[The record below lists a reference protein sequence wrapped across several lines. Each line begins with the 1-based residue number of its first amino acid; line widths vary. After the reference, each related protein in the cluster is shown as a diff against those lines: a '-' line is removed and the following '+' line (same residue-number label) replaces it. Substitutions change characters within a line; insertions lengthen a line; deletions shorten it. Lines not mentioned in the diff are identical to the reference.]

1 MTPTMTSTITSTIT
15 TDQTS
20 TLVSETARNVG
31 RAQQTLIAIGIT
43 LLMFVA
49 AIGGAAAGTLEN
61 MERERAILLE
71 TILSGDMNAAE
82 RENRIQVA
90 KTRLV
95 DLERMVLR
103 DKKLIGRNTPAVRAA
118 FNNYDLTFLIHAST
132 EKSRSVADH
141 WLGEIGVSTTALM
154 NARMGRR

>member
-1 MTPTMTSTITSTIT
+1 MNATMTSE
-15 TDQTS
+15 QP
-20 TLVSETARNVG
+20 RNASHV
-31 RAQQTLIAIGIT
+31 RQTLIGIGIT
-43 LLMFVA
+43 VAIFAA

-82 RENRIQVA
+82 RESRIQVA

-118 FNNYDLTFLIHAST
+118 FDNYDLTFLVHAST
-132 EKSRSVADH
+132 EKSRSIADH
-141 WLGEIGVSTTALM
+141 WLGEVGVSTTALI

>member
-1 MTPTMTSTITSTIT
+1 MSHTITSEMT
-15 TDQTS
+15 
-20 TLVSETARNVG
+20 SETPRRIS
-31 RAQQTLIAIGIT
+31 RAQQTLIAVAIT
-43 LLMFVA
+43 LAIFAA

-118 FNNYDLTFLIHAST
+118 FDNYDLTFLVHAST
-132 EKSRSVADH
+132 EKSRSIADH
-141 WLGEIGVSTTALM
+141 WLGEIGVSTTSLM

>member
-1 MTPTMTSTITSTIT
+1 MTPTTTSAMTSELTSEQPRTI
-15 TDQTS
+15 
-20 TLVSETARNVG
+20 G
-31 RAQQTLIAIGIT
+31 RTRQTLIAVGIT
-43 LLMFVA
+43 ILMFVA

-103 DKKLIGRNTPAVRAA
+103 DKKLVGRNTPAVRAA
-118 FNNYDLTFLIHAST
+118 FDNYDLTFLVHAST
-132 EKSRSVADH
+132 EKSRSIADH
-141 WLGEIGVSTTALM
+141 WLGEIGVTTTALM

>member
-1 MTPTMTSTITSTIT
+1 MNATMTSE
-15 TDQTS
+15 QP
-20 TLVSETARNVG
+20 RNASHV
-31 RAQQTLIAIGIT
+31 RQTLIGIGIT
-43 LLMFVA
+43 VAIFAA

-82 RENRIQVA
+82 RESRIQVA

-118 FNNYDLTFLIHAST
+118 FDNYDLTFLVHAST
-132 EKSRSVADH
+132 EKSRSIADH
-141 WLGEIGVSTTALM
+141 WLGQVGVSTTALM

>member
-1 MTPTMTSTITSTIT
+1 MNPTMTSEQSRIIS
-15 TDQTS
+15 
-20 TLVSETARNVG
+20 
-31 RAQQTLIAIGIT
+31 RAQQSLIAIGIT
-43 LLMFVA
+43 VVMFGA
-49 AIGGAAAGTLEN
+49 AIGAAAAGTLEN

-82 RENRIQVA
+82 RESRIQVA

-103 DKKLIGRNTPAVRAA
+103 DKQLIGRNTPAVRAA
-118 FNNYDLTFLIHAST
+118 FDNYDLTFLVHAAT
-132 EKSRSVADH
+132 EKNRSIADH
-141 WLGEIGVSTTALM
+141 WLGEIGISTTSLM

>member
-1 MTPTMTSTITSTIT
+1 MNATMTSE
-15 TDQTS
+15 QP
-20 TLVSETARNVG
+20 RNASHV
-31 RAQQTLIAIGIT
+31 RQTLIGIGIT
-43 LLMFVA
+43 VAIFAA

-82 RENRIQVA
+82 RESRIQVA

-118 FNNYDLTFLIHAST
+118 FDNYDLTFLVHAST
-132 EKSRSVADH
+132 ERSRSIADH
-141 WLGEIGVSTTALM
+141 WLGEVGVSTTALM

>member
-1 MTPTMTSTITSTIT
+1 MNATMTSE
-15 TDQTS
+15 QP
-20 TLVSETARNVG
+20 RNASHV
-31 RAQQTLIAIGIT
+31 RQTLIGIGIT
-43 LLMFVA
+43 VAIFAA

-82 RENRIQVA
+82 RESRIQVA

-118 FNNYDLTFLIHAST
+118 FDNYDLTFLVHAST
-132 EKSRSVADH
+132 EKSRSIADH
-141 WLGEIGVSTTALM
+141 WLGKVGVSTTALM

>member
-1 MTPTMTSTITSTIT
+1 MTPTITSAMTSAQMSKLTSEMPRSI
-15 TDQTS
+15 S
-20 TLVSETARNVG
+20 
-31 RAQQTLIAIGIT
+31 RAHQTLIAIGIT
-43 LLMFVA
+43 VVMFAA
-49 AIGGAAAGTLEN
+49 AIGDAAAGTLEN
-61 MERERAILLE
+61 MECERAILLE
-71 TILSGDMNAAE
+71 TILSGDVNAAE

-103 DKKLIGRNTPAVRAA
+103 DKKLSGRNTPAVRAA
-118 FNNYDLTFLIHAST
+118 FDNYDLTFLIHAST

>member
-1 MTPTMTSTITSTIT
+1 MTPTITSAMTSA
-15 TDQTS
+15 QTS
-20 TLVSETARNVG
+20 NLTSETPLSIS
-31 RAQQTLIAIGIT
+31 RAHQTLIAIGIT
-43 LLMFVA
+43 VVMFAA

-71 TILSGDMNAAE
+71 TILSGDVNAAE

-118 FNNYDLTFLIHAST
+118 FDNYDLTFLIHAST

>member
-1 MTPTMTSTITSTIT
+1 MNPTITSDLTSDLTPETSRT
-15 TDQTS
+15 TS
-20 TLVSETARNVG
+20 RVR
-31 RAQQTLIAIGIT
+31 QTLIAIGIT
-43 LLMFVA
+43 VAMFA
-49 AIGGAAAGTLEN
+49 TAIGGAAAGTLEN

-103 DKKLIGRNTPAVRAA
+103 DKKLVGRNTPAVRAA
-118 FNNYDLTFLIHAST
+118 FDNYDLTFLVHAST
-132 EKSRSVADH
+132 EKSRSIADH

>member
-1 MTPTMTSTITSTIT
+1 MIPTMTSAQPRTI
-15 TDQTS
+15 DR
-20 TLVSETARNVG
+20 AR
-31 RAQQTLIAIGIT
+31 QSLIAIGIT
-43 LLMFVA
+43 VVMFGA
-49 AIGGAAAGTLEN
+49 AIGAAAGTLEN

-82 RENRIQVA
+82 RESRIQVA

-103 DKKLIGRNTPAVRAA
+103 DKQLIGRNTPAVRAA
-118 FNNYDLTFLIHAST
+118 FDNYDLTFLVHAAT
-132 EKSRSVADH
+132 EKNRSIADH
-141 WLGEIGVSTTALM
+141 WLGEIGVSTTTLM

>member
-1 MTPTMTSTITSTIT
+1 MTPTITSAMT
-15 TDQTS
+15 TAETS
-20 TLVSETARNVG
+20 NLTSEMPRSIS

-43 LLMFVA
+43 VMMFA
-49 AIGGAAAGTLEN
+49 TAIGGAAAGTLEN

-71 TILSGDMNAAE
+71 TILSGDVNAAE

-118 FNNYDLTFLIHAST
+118 FDNYDLTFLIHAST

>member
-1 MTPTMTSTITSTIT
+1 MTSTLTSNLT
-15 TDQTS
+15 
-20 TLVSETARNVG
+20 SETSRSIS

-43 LLMFVA
+43 VVMFAA

-71 TILSGDMNAAE
+71 TILSGDVNAAE

-118 FNNYDLTFLIHAST
+118 FDNYDLTFLIHAST

>member
-1 MTPTMTSTITSTIT
+1 MNATMTSE
-15 TDQTS
+15 QP
-20 TLVSETARNVG
+20 RNASHV
-31 RAQQTLIAIGIT
+31 RQTLIGIGIT
-43 LLMFVA
+43 VAIFAA

-82 RENRIQVA
+82 RESRIQVA

-118 FNNYDLTFLIHAST
+118 FDNYDLTFLVHAST
-132 EKSRSVADH
+132 EKSRSIADH
-141 WLGEIGVSTTALM
+141 WLGEVVVSTTALM

>member
-1 MTPTMTSTITSTIT
+1 MNATMTS
-15 TDQTS
+15 
-20 TLVSETARNVG
+20 ERPRNASHV
-31 RAQQTLIAIGIT
+31 RQTLIGIGIT
-43 LLMFVA
+43 VAIFAA

-82 RENRIQVA
+82 RESRIQVA

-118 FNNYDLTFLIHAST
+118 FDNYDLTFLVHAST
-132 EKSRSVADH
+132 EKSRSIADH
-141 WLGEIGVSTTALM
+141 WLGEVGVSTTALM

>member
-1 MTPTMTSTITSTIT
+1 MTRAMTSELTSE
-15 TDQTS
+15 QS
-20 TLVSETARNVG
+20 RNIS
-31 RAQQTLIAIGIT
+31 RAQQTLIAISIT
-43 LLMFVA
+43 IVMFAA
-49 AIGGAAAGTLEN
+49 AIGGATAGTLEN

-71 TILSGDMNAAE
+71 TVLSGDMNTAE
-82 RENRIQVA
+82 RESRIQVA

-118 FNNYDLTFLIHAST
+118 FDNYDLTFLVHAST
-132 EKSRSVADH
+132 EKSRSIADH

>member
-1 MTPTMTSTITSTIT
+1 MTPTIISTMTSTLTSNLT
-15 TDQTS
+15 
-20 TLVSETARNVG
+20 SETSRSIS

-43 LLMFVA
+43 VVMFAA

-71 TILSGDMNAAE
+71 TILSGDVNAAE

-118 FNNYDLTFLIHAST
+118 FDNYDLTFLIHAST

>member
-1 MTPTMTSTITSTIT
+1 MNATMTSE
-15 TDQTS
+15 QP
-20 TLVSETARNVG
+20 RNASHV
-31 RAQQTLIAIGIT
+31 RQTLIGIGIT
-43 LLMFVA
+43 VAIFAA

-82 RENRIQVA
+82 RESRIQVA

-118 FNNYDLTFLIHAST
+118 FDNYDLTFLVHAST
-132 EKSRSVADH
+132 EKSRSIADH
-141 WLGEIGVSTTALM
+141 WLGEVGVSTTALM

>member
-1 MTPTMTSTITSTIT
+1 MNATMTSE
-15 TDQTS
+15 QP
-20 TLVSETARNVG
+20 RNASHV
-31 RAQQTLIAIGIT
+31 RQTLIGIGIT
-43 LLMFVA
+43 VAIFAA

-82 RENRIQVA
+82 RESRIQVA

-118 FNNYDLTFLIHAST
+118 FDNYDLTFLVHAST
-132 EKSRSVADH
+132 EKSRSIADH
-141 WLGEIGVSTTALM
+141 WLGEVGESTTALM

>member
-1 MTPTMTSTITSTIT
+1 MTQAMTTELISEQPRTIS
-15 TDQTS
+15 
-20 TLVSETARNVG
+20 
-31 RAQQTLIAIGIT
+31 RAQQTFIAIGIT
-43 LLMFVA
+43 VVMFAA

-71 TILSGDMNAAE
+71 TVLSGDMNTAE
-82 RENRIQVA
+82 RESRIQVA

-103 DKKLIGRNTPAVRAA
+103 DKKLVGRNTPAVRAA
-118 FNNYDLTFLIHAST
+118 FDNYDLTFLVHAST
-132 EKSRSVADH
+132 EKSRSIADH

>member
-1 MTPTMTSTITSTIT
+1 MNPTITSNT
-15 TDQTS
+15 TSDLT
-20 TLVSETARNVG
+20 SETPRKIS
-31 RAQQTLIAIGIT
+31 RAQQTLIAVAIT
-43 LLMFVA
+43 LAMFAA

-118 FNNYDLTFLIHAST
+118 FDNYDLTFLVHAST
-132 EKSRSVADH
+132 EKSRSIADH
-141 WLGEIGVSTTALM
+141 WLGEIGVSTTSLM

>member
-1 MTPTMTSTITSTIT
+1 MTPTITSAMTSA
-15 TDQTS
+15 QTS
-20 TLVSETARNVG
+20 NLTSETPRSIS
-31 RAQQTLIAIGIT
+31 RAHQTLIAIGIT
-43 LLMFVA
+43 VVMFAA

-71 TILSGDMNAAE
+71 TILSGDVNAAE

-118 FNNYDLTFLIHAST
+118 FDNYDLTFLIHAST

>member
-1 MTPTMTSTITSTIT
+1 MNATMTSE
-15 TDQTS
+15 QP
-20 TLVSETARNVG
+20 RNASHV
-31 RAQQTLIAIGIT
+31 RQTLIGTGIT
-43 LLMFVA
+43 VAIFAA

-82 RENRIQVA
+82 REGRIQVA

-118 FNNYDLTFLIHAST
+118 FDNYDLTFLVHAST
-132 EKSRSVADH
+132 EKSRSIADH
-141 WLGEIGVSTTALM
+141 WLGEVGVSTTALM

>member
-1 MTPTMTSTITSTIT
+1 MTPMIASDLT
-15 TDQTS
+15 TD
-20 TLVSETARNVG
+20 LTAKQPRTIG
-31 RAQQTLIAIGIT
+31 RFQQTLIAVGIT
-43 LLMFVA
+43 LVMFAA

-118 FNNYDLTFLIHAST
+118 FDNYDLTFLVHAST

-141 WLGEIGVSTTALM
+141 WLGEIGVSTTSLM

>member
-1 MTPTMTSTITSTIT
+1 
-15 TDQTS
+15 
-20 TLVSETARNVG
+20 
-31 RAQQTLIAIGIT
+31 
-43 LLMFVA
+43 
-49 AIGGAAAGTLEN
+49 

-82 RENRIQVA
+82 RESRIQVA

-118 FNNYDLTFLIHAST
+118 FDNYDLTFLVHAST
-132 EKSRSVADH
+132 EKSRSIADH
-141 WLGEIGVSTTALM
+141 WLGEVGVSTTALM